1 MANVLLDLLRS
12 LAVGAVADQARETP
26 QGQSVENEYVK
37 PVVTSLMDAIIP
49 PAAASDASA
58 IPQDLIP
65 ADVVMTPAQEQQ
77 VLQNASAYEGY
88 PYREGGDAVGA
99 NILPIDSARQAQV
112 TQMSPT
118 QLPDMQMGQTPEEL
132 RDEVQDFVR
141 MVGGR
146 TQALLE
152 ETPEEARQNPEV
164 QKGAAA
170 MATTEA
176 LAMKGM
182 DMPEEPMDLGAPVFG
197 PKDVVKGL
205 YPDGKPQQAEPD
217 FFDKAGGFLS
227 DMFNDEETMTRL
239 ALAFNSMRFKP
250 DQGLATV
257 LGKRLETLSE
267 ENKSN
272 KTIQALL
279 RSKDPKQQAIAQL
292 MMNGMSYKDA
302 YKQVQG
308 ESSPAAYRALELRAE
323 AAGLKKGTPEY
334 QKFMAEGGVKKG
346 MGFRVRPDGT
356 VEFTQGGDLPS
367 LTEAQSNALVFSQR
381 MRQSNNVLNDLETQ
395 GTKIGQSIASG
406 IPLVGNY
413 LLSDEYQKYDQ
424 AKRNFVNAVLRKESG
439 AAIAES
445 EFANAEKQYFPI
457 PGDSKEVI
465 EQKRKNRELA
475 MKLMEKTVPN
485 VERFSEPE
493 KAEAPKPKK
502 RVRYDAQGNRI
513 Q

>member
-58 IPQDLIP
+58 IPQEP
-65 ADVVMTPAQEQQ
+65 VPMPPEVQAGFTP
-77 VLQNASAYEGY
+77 
-88 PYREGGDAVGA
+88 VGA
-99 NILPIDSARQAQV
+99 NVSIPPQAGASAIDNEMPFVGGQA
-112 TQMSPT
+112 PT
-118 QLPDMQMGQTPEEL
+118 QLPDMQMEQGPEER